1 MSGRSPKE
9 KLQQETETATEENR
23 ELYLRDGRKVV
34 VDDAGTEPLVEIRS
48 ESGMLELRIKLTQE
62 GPVLQMESVR
72 MQLKAAESVA
82 IESKHVEIKAT
93 EQLAVTGKEVAIKA
107 EENVQVD
114 ANKDVRVRS
123 GIEDDAEPG
132 THGNIYLN

>member
-1 MSGRSPKE
+1 MSGSPKE
-9 KLQQETETATEENR
+9 KLQQETEPATTTDDR

-34 VDDAGTEPLVEIRS
+34 VNDSGTEPLVEIRS
-48 ESGMLELRIKLTQE
+48 ESGLLELRIKLTEE

-72 MQLKAAESVA
+72 MQLKATESVS
-82 IESKHVEIKAT
+82 IESKQVEIKAT
-93 EQLAVTGKEVAIKA
+93 EQLALAGKDVGIEA
-107 EENVQVD
+107 EQNVEVD

-123 GIEDDAEPG
+123 GVDDDAEPG